1 MRSIRFVV
9 PLVLLC
15 QIAGAQSGVAQAPIA
30 ALPIGDPDAAGVSRE
45 RLERVMLLLDGEV
58 KAGRIAGGVFGV
70 ERHGKL
76 VWLQATGF
84 RDKTANLP
92 MTTDSL
98 FPLASM
104 TKPIASVAVMTL
116 VEQGKLAL
124 RDPVAKYLPA
134 FKDVQVAKELQ
145 GGAPGTPGP
154 IATEKLAWPITIQDL
169 LRHTAG
175 LVNGGLF
182 SRTPVR
188 VAYVDAG
195 VYQEPQTLAEEV
207 DKIAKLPLAYQPG
220 TRWDYSQSTDV
231 LARVVEVVSG
241 KQFDKFIA
249 EAITGPLQMPDTSYN
264 VPEAKWSRV
273 ALPVALPTGAL
284 PRTQDT
290 HQVTGHFQG
299 NTGLVSSAPDYLRF
313 TMMLLGRGA
322 LNGVRVL
329 GGGTVDLMRA
339 DALGSIPHDTESG
352 TYLLG
357 PGYGFGLGFSVRIAD
372 GESAFPGTKGAFG
385 WGGAF
390 GTQFVVDP
398 VRDMAAVLMINQINQ
413 FPRIFEMFNT
423 LVYQTMTD

>member
-1 MRSIRFVV
+1 
-9 PLVLLC
+9 
-15 QIAGAQSGVAQAPIA
+15 
-30 ALPIGDPDAAGVSRE
+30 
-45 RLERVMLLLDGEV
+45 
-58 KAGRIAGGVFGV
+58 
-70 ERHGKL
+70 
-76 VWLQATGF
+76 
-84 RDKTANLP
+84 
-92 MTTDSL
+92 MTTDAL

-104 TKPIASVAVMTL
+104 TKPIASVAAMTL

-134 FKDVQVAKELQ
+134 FKDVQVAKEWQ

-154 IATEKLAWPITIQDL
+154 IATEKLARPITIQDL

-188 VAYVDAG
+188 VAYVDSG

-220 TRWDYSQSTDV
+220 THWDYSQSTDV

-241 KQFDKFIA
+241 KQFDKFVV
-249 EAITGPLQMPDTSYN
+249 EAITGPLQMAETSYN
-264 VPEAKWSRV
+264 VPEARWSRV

-290 HQVTGHFQG
+290 HQITGHFQG

-398 VRDMAAVLMINQINQ
+398 ARDMAAVLMINQINQ

-423 LVYQTMTD
+423 LVYQTMID